1 MTGLTKILVTGF
13 LLTQCFWAAARGA
26 QPLPLLTTAR
36 KAHDLVISE
45 AARGYPVLLHAVVTY
60 YDPYIDPRRPA
71 LFVSDNTGGVF
82 VRVVT
87 IPKEF
92 LSPGSLLEIKG
103 VTEAGDFAPIV
114 RANVRVI
121 GHAPLPA
128 FAPAVSMTRL
138 LTGAEDGQWVEVEG
152 VVRSI
157 RQSETNVF
165 VHLALGDGEIT
176 AYGVKEPGVDYDRL
190 IDAKVKMR
198 ANAGPLFNHKG
209 QLTGAHLVFPGM
221 ATVQVEEPA
230 PLHPFDAPIQSVA
243 SLLRYSPNVA
253 FGHRV
258 HIRGTVTLTW
268 PGRLICIQDE
278 DRGLCAQTSDT
289 QPIEL
294 GDTADLLGFA
304 MPGEFTPTL
313 ANTTYRRSALPGGHP
328 PAPLITA
335 EEAMEGE
342 HDAQLVQLEGEL
354 IGKDKSADD
363 PTIVLSSGKFIFS
376 AVLPAELRT
385 GSAPPWRE
393 GSLIRITGI
402 CSVQSDVEAI
412 RKIGFPISKSFRVL
426 LSSRSGVVV
435 IRNPSWWTAAH
446 ALSLMA
452 VALVLT
458 LGVLCWVV
466 VLRNR
471 VKRQTEVIRAQLME
485 SAMLKDAA
493 EAASRAKS
501 DFVANMSHEIRTP
514 MNGVLG
520 MTELA
525 LDTDLTPEQ
534 RELLETAKSS
544 ADTLLALVNDT
555 LDFSKIEA
563 GKLDL
568 DPIPCCLRDSIA
580 KLMKPL
586 AFKADAKNLE
596 LVCDIR
602 PEVPEQIS
610 VDLTRLSQVII
621 NLVGNAIKFTSA
633 GQIEFGVAMADET
646 LADDT
651 GLGQQDPSQQH
662 LGHLHFTVKDSGIG
676 IPPERQKSIF
686 EAFTQADTSTT
697 RHFGGSG
704 LGLTISARLVS
715 MMGGKIWVESEPGSG
730 SCFHFTVRVPVL
742 TQRSAFETA
751 DATLL
756 AEIPTLIV
764 DDSAANLRIMADI
777 VQALGADPV
786 TASNATQALME
797 MESAAA
803 DNRPFKLV
811 LLDCHMPGM
820 DGFELAAEMKRTEL
834 FSGASLL
841 MLTAAN
847 QRGDAA
853 LCRELGAAAHITKPV
868 AGKPLVDAIRVALGG
883 RVSSRVAPRSVS
895 RSSTGIEILLAEDN
909 PVNQKVAVRLLEKR
923 GYSVQVAATGREALD
938 AVNQKPF
945 DLILM
950 DVQMPEMDG
959 IEATIAIRAREKITG
974 GHIPVIALTA
984 HAMSR
989 DRERCLAAGMDGYAS
1004 KPIQIE
1010 ELESEITR
1018 LTAGVNSELL
1028 AQRISL

>member
-1 MTGLTKILVTGF
+1 MTKRTKIFATGS
-13 LLTQCFWAAARGA
+13 LLLHCLLALPVQGA

-45 AARGYPVLLHAVVTY
+45 AARGYPVFLHAVVTY

-71 LFVSDNTGGVF
+71 LFVSDKTGGVF

-87 IPKEF
+87 IPKT
-92 LSPGSLLEIKG
+92 LLLPGSLLEIKG

-114 RANVRVI
+114 RAEVRVI

-128 FAPAVSMTRL
+128 FAPAVSMTHL

-152 VVRSI
+152 VIRSI

-165 VHLALGDGEIT
+165 LNLALGDGDII

-221 ATVQVEEPA
+221 SAVKVEEAA
-230 PLHPFDAPIQSVA
+230 PLHPFDSPIQSVA
-243 SLLRYSPNVA
+243 SLLRYTPNVA

-258 HIRGTVTLTW
+258 HIRGTVTLMW
-268 PGRLICIQDE
+268 PGRLICIQDA
-278 DRGLCAQTSDT
+278 DRGLCAQTADT

-294 GDTADLLGFA
+294 GDSADLLGFA

-313 ANTTYRRSALPGGHP
+313 ANATYRRAAKPAGHP
-328 PAPLITA
+328 PVPIITA
-335 EEAMEGE
+335 DQAMQGE
-342 HDAQLVQLEGEL
+342 YDAHLVQLEGEL

-376 AVLPAELRT
+376 AVLPGESRT
-385 GSAPPWRE
+385 HAPPQWRE
-393 GSLIRITGI
+393 GSLLRITGI
-402 CSVQSDVEAI
+402 CSVQSDVQAI
-412 RKIGFPISKSFRVL
+412 RKIGFPISKSFRL
-426 LSSRSGVVV
+426 LLPSQDAVVV
-435 IRNPSWWTAAH
+435 IRDPSWWTSAH
-446 ALSLMA
+446 ALSVMA

-466 VLRNR
+466 VLRHR

-568 DPIPCCLRDSIA
+568 DPTPFCLRDGIA

-586 AFKADAKNLE
+586 AFKAGAKNLE
-596 LVCDIR
+596 LICHIR
-602 PEVPEQIS
+602 PEVPEEVS
-610 VDLTRLSQVII
+610 VDSTRLSQVII
-621 NLVGNAIKFTSA
+621 NLVGNAIKFTPA
-633 GQIEFGVAMADET
+633 GQIEFGLALADELT
-646 LADDT
+646 DQRD
-651 GLGQQDPSQQH
+651 

-676 IPPERQKSIF
+676 IPLERQKSIF

-704 LGLTISARLVS
+704 LGLTISSRLVS

-730 SCFHFTVRVPVL
+730 SCFHFTIRVPVL
-742 TQRSAFETA
+742 TPRAAPDPA
-751 DATLL
+751 DAALL
-756 AEIPTLIV
+756 ADTPTLIV
-764 DDSAANLRIMADI
+764 DDSAASLQIMAEM
-777 VQALGADPV
+777 VQALGAQPV
-786 TASNATQALME
+786 LASNAAQALME
-797 MESAAA
+797 MQSAAA
-803 DNRPFKLV
+803 HSHPFKLV
-811 LLDCHMPGM
+811 LLDCHMPRPDGQSEWM
-820 DGFELAAEMKRTEL
+820 DGFELAAEIKRTESL
-834 FSGASLL
+834 SSASLL

-853 LCRELGAAAHITKPV
+853 LCRELGAAAHIAKPV
-868 AGKPLVDAIRVALGG
+868 AAKPLLDAIRVALGG
-883 RVSSRVAPRSVS
+883 RVEGRARPRPVS
-895 RSSTGIEILLAEDN
+895 RDLSGIEILLAEDN
-909 PVNQKVAVRLLEKR
+909 PVNQKVAVRMLEKR
-923 GYSVQVAATGREALD
+923 GYSVQVAGTGREALE
-938 AVNQKPF
+938 AFNQRPF
-945 DLILM
+945 DVILM

-959 IEATIAIRAREKITG
+959 IEATIAIRAKEKITG

-1010 ELESEITR
+1010 DLEREITR
-1018 LTAGVNSELL
+1018 LTVGINSEQL
-1028 AQRISL
+1028 AER